1 MISRAFATT
10 ILLCASSVFAQ
21 SYDYVIVGGGTAGLT
36 LAGRL
41 TENSNLTV
49 VVLEAG
55 GDGIGNENITDLRN
69 RYLPYGTE
77 IDWAINTLPQA
88 SAGGRVYTHRQ
99 GKVLGGSSAMN
110 GAVQIRPD
118 TREFET
124 YQSLGA
130 TGWTWETFL
139 TYFKKSENFTADR
152 DPLVTGIDIE
162 SYHGTSGPVDVSF
175 ANNISSF
182 FSEYAIPAVENM
194 NQEVNADNCD
204 GSPIG
209 AAPQQIS
216 VYPDTYNRSYS
227 ANAYYFPVQDRT
239 NLVVYTD
246 SLVSK
251 ILWADDQDGL
261 AVASGV
267 EYISSNGSTLQVY
280 GDNVIVSA
288 GTLNTP
294 KILELSGVGDPSIL
308 SDLGIDVKVNSTGVG
323 KNLQNQLGVNVIYKL
338 KEDSGVTLGSETQAP
353 LISLLP
359 LQTVLSEEDQAV
371 SDMMLQEKN
380 EDISQA
386 QFEAMKG
393 YIVDGLA
400 QTEINWSLQDEDEGL
415 SLQFYTTDLHTFSRG
430 YAHANSSD
438 PTAKVTVDP
447 KYLSSD
453 HDLWYLS
460 RAIAYTRNITST
472 EPLASIIDSETTP
485 GANYSTSESL
495 QEWLLPNFKT
505 MSHFVG
511 TAAAIA
517 QEDGGVVDPTTFI
530 VFGTSNVRV
539 VDASVIPL
547 LPGIHT
553 QSIVYAIAE
562 WAADILKSA

>member
-10 ILLCASSVFAQ
+10 LLLCASSVLAQ

-55 GDGIGNENITDLRN
+55 GDENITDLRN

-77 IDWAINTLPQA
+77 IDWAIDTLPQA

-118 TREFET
+118 TRELET

-152 DPLVTGIDIE
+152 DPLVTGIDTE

-175 ANNISSF
+175 GNNISSF

-209 AAPQQIS
+209 AAPQQIT

-227 ANAYYFPVQDRT
+227 ANAYCEKYDLVNNMSPDFPVQDRT

-251 ILWADDQDGL
+251 ILWADNQDGL

-280 GDNVIVSA
+280 GDSVIVSA

-294 KILELSGVGDPSIL
+294 KVLELSGVGDPSIL
-308 SDLGIDVKVNSTGVG
+308 SDLGVDVKVNSTGVG

-359 LQTVLSEEDQAV
+359 LQTVLSEEDQAISV
-371 SDMMLQEKN
+371 TMLQEKN

-393 YIVDGLA
+393 YIADGLA

-430 YAHANSSD
+430 YAVRSSSRC
-438 PTAKVTVDP
+438 
-447 KYLSSD
+447 LSVA
-453 HDLWYLS
+453 HVQKM
-460 RAIAYTRNITST
+460 
-472 EPLASIIDSETTP
+472 LAC
-485 GANYSTSESL
+485 
-495 QEWLLPNFKT
+495 
-505 MSHFVG
+505 
-511 TAAAIA
+511 
-517 QEDGGVVDPTTFI
+517 
-530 VFGTSNVRV
+530 
-539 VDASVIPL
+539 
-547 LPGIHT
+547 
-553 QSIVYAIAE
+553 
-562 WAADILKSA
+562 

>member
-10 ILLCASSVFAQ
+10 ILLCASSALAK
-21 SYDYVIVGGGTAGLT
+21 SYDYVIDDDSSAHVLVGGGTAGLT

-41 TENSNLTV
+41 TEDSKVTV
-49 VVLEAG
+49 LVLEAG
-55 GDGIGNENITDLRN
+55 GDENITDLRN

-77 IDWAINTLPQA
+77 IDWAIDTLPQA
-88 SAGGRVYTHRQ
+88 SASGRVYTHRQ

-130 TGWTWETFL
+130 TGWTWDTFL
-139 TYFKKSENFTADR
+139 TYFKKSENFTADSN
-152 DPLVTGIDIE
+152 PLIAGIDTE

-182 FSEYAIPAVENM
+182 FSEYAVPAVENM

-227 ANAYYFPVQDRT
+227 ANAYYFPVQDRA

-251 ILWADDQDGL
+251 ILWTDDQDGL
-261 AVASGV
+261 AIASGV

-294 KILELSGVGDPSIL
+294 KVLELSGVGDSFIL
-308 SDLGIDVKVNSTGVG
+308 TDLGIDVKVNNTGVG
-323 KNLQNQLGVNVIYKL
+323 KNLQNQLGVNVVYKL

-353 LISLLP
+353 LISLLS

-371 SDMMLQEKN
+371 SDTMLQQKAKN
-380 EDISQA
+380 IS
-386 QFEAMKG
+386 FILNAMKG
-393 YIVDGLA
+393 YIADGLA

-430 YAHANSSD
+430 YAVRSSRC
-438 PTAKVTVDP
+438 
-447 KYLSSD
+447 LSAHVHKS
-453 HDLWYLS
+453 
-460 RAIAYTRNITST
+460 
-472 EPLASIIDSETTP
+472 LACQ
-485 GANYSTSESL
+485 L
-495 QEWLLPNFKT
+495 
-505 MSHFVG
+505 
-511 TAAAIA
+511 
-517 QEDGGVVDPTTFI
+517 
-530 VFGTSNVRV
+530 VR
-539 VDASVIPL
+539 PY
-547 LPGIHT
+547 G
-553 QSIVYAIAE
+553 QGYR
-562 WAADILKSA
+562 

>member
-1 MISRAFATT
+1 N
-10 ILLCASSVFAQ
+10 SSA
-21 SYDYVIVGGGTAGLT
+21 YPLVGGGTAGLT

-41 TENSNLTV
+41 TENSNITV

-55 GDGIGNENITDLRN
+55 GDENITDLRN

-77 IDWAINTLPQA
+77 IDWSVAIDTLPQA

-124 YQSLGA
+124 YQTLGA
-130 TGWTWETFL
+130 TGWWTFL
-139 TYFKKSENFTADR
+139 TYFEKSENFTADR
-152 DPLVTGIDIE
+152 DPLVAGIDTE
-162 SYHGTSGPVDVSF
+162 SYHGTGGPVEVSF

-182 FSEYAIPAVENM
+182 FSEYAIPAVKNM

-209 AAPQQIS
+209 AAPQQIT

-227 ANAYYFPVQDRT
+227 ANAYCEQQNPTAECMILSNNISPDFLVQDRT
-239 NLVVYTD
+239 NLVMYMD

-251 ILWADDQDGL
+251 IIWGDDQDGL

-267 EYISSNGSTLQVY
+267 EYISSNGSTLQVVY
-280 GDNVIVSA
+280 NVIVSA
-288 GTLNTP
+288 GALNTP
-294 KILELSGVGDPSIL
+294 KVLELSGVGDSSIL
-308 SDLGIDVKVNSTGVG
+308 SDLGIDVKVNNTGVG

-359 LQTVLSEEDQAV
+359 LQIVLSEEDQAI
-371 SDMMLQEKN
+371 SDTMLQEKN
-380 EDISQA
+380 EEISQA

-393 YIVDGLA
+393 YIAAGLA
-400 QTEINWSLQDEDEGL
+400 QTEINWSLQAEDEGL

-430 YAHANSSD
+430 NAVRSSSRSLSAHIQ
-438 PTAKVTVDP
+438 KM
-447 KYLSSD
+447 
-453 HDLWYLS
+453 
-460 RAIAYTRNITST
+460 
-472 EPLASIIDSETTP
+472 LACQFVRP
-485 GANYSTSESL
+485 YS
-495 QEWLLPNFKT
+495 Q
-505 MSHFVG
+505 G
-511 TAAAIA
+511 
-517 QEDGGVVDPTTFI
+517 
-530 VFGTSNVRV
+530 
-539 VDASVIPL
+539 
-547 LPGIHT
+547 
-553 QSIVYAIAE
+553 YY
-562 WAADILKSA
+562 